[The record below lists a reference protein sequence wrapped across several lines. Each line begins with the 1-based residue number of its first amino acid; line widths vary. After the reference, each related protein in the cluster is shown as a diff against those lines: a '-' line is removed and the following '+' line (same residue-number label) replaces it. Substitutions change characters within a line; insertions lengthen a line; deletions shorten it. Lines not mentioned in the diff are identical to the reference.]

1 MSYNDM
7 IYLEKE
13 EQLNEYI
20 KKGLVLVD
28 FYANWCGPCQLLTK
42 ELEVL
47 ENEVKDLK
55 IVKVDVDKF
64 ENIAREYNIY
74 SIPDIKVFKNGK
86 LFKTNVGYMTSEQ
99 LKQMLS

>member
-1 MSYNDM
+1 M

-13 EQLNEYI
+13 EQLKEYI
-20 KKGLVLVD
+20 KEGLVLVD

-42 ELEVL
+42 ELEAL
-47 ENEVKDLK
+47 EKSEKDLK
-55 IVKVDVDKF
+55 IVKVDVDRF

-74 SIPDIKVFKNGK
+74 SIPDIKLFRNGK
-86 LFKTNVGYMTSEQ
+86 LVKSSVGYMTSEQ